1 MSGLLPVDQA
11 LGAMLE
17 QAPPAPPAQRL
28 PLSSVCGAVLADA
41 VVAPIAVPPEDN
53 SAMDGYALRVA
64 DARRVL
70 PVSQRIPAG
79 AAPGPLAPGT
89 AARIFTGA
97 AIPPGA
103 DTVVIQE
110 HCREVEGCV
119 QLLEPVGPGDNIR
132 RRGQDIAEGSRV
144 FAAGRRLRAPD
155 LGLLASLGLGDV
167 SVYRPLRVAL
177 LSTGSELVEPG
188 SGPLRPGQIYNSNR
202 IVLSAQLH
210 ALGMEVVDCGIVA
223 DSPEATA
230 AALEDAAGRAD
241 CILSSGGVSV
251 GEEDHVRGQVERL
264 GSLTLW
270 RLAIK
275 PGKPL
280 AFGEV
285 RGVPFIGLPG
295 NPTSSYVTFCLLARP
310 FLLRAQGAV
319 DVAPVCLSA
328 RANFVRER
336 PGNRQEYLRV
346 TLAPGADGMLATPFG
361 NQSSG
366 VLSSVCASNALAV
379 VPLGASVSSG
389 DWLQVLLLETLE

>member
-11 LGAMLE
+11 LEAMLAC
-17 QAPPAPPAQRL
+17 APAAPPAQLR
-28 PLSSVCGAVLADA
+28 PLSSARGAVLADDIVAA
-41 VVAPIAVPPEDN
+41 VAVPPEDN
-53 SAMDGYALRVA
+53 SAMDGYALRAV
-64 DARRVL
+64 DAGHLL

-79 AAPGPLAPGT
+79 AVPGPLAPGT

-97 AIPPGA
+97 VIPAGA

-110 HCREVEGCV
+110 HCREVEGRL
-119 QLLEPVGPGDNIR
+119 QLLEPAGPGDNIR
-132 RRGQDIAEGSRV
+132 RRGQDIAEGSCV

-155 LGLLASLGLGDV
+155 LGLLAAVGLGEV
-167 SVYRPLRVAL
+167 AVYRPLRVAL

-202 IVLSAQLH
+202 IVLGALLQ
-210 ALGMEVVDCGIVA
+210 ALGMEVVDCGIVP

-230 AALEDAAGRAD
+230 AALEDAASRAD

-285 RGVPFIGLPG
+285 RGVP
-295 NPTSSYVTFCLLARP
+295 
-310 FLLRAQGAV
+310 
-319 DVAPVCLSA
+319 
-328 RANFVRER
+328 
-336 PGNRQEYLRV
+336 
-346 TLAPGADGMLATPFG
+346 
-361 NQSSG
+361 
-366 VLSSVCASNALAV
+366 
-379 VPLGASVSSG
+379 
-389 DWLQVLLLETLE
+389 